1 MSRVVLANV
10 NLLDGEAPAVSKRT
24 IVIDG
29 DRIVSVG
36 SHPHIIEED
45 DRVVDLNGRTVMP
58 GMATCHYHS
67 TYPSG
72 MHEGFAP
79 YGYEYPPGYQALIA
93 HRNLLTAL
101 RQGYTLVVGAG
112 AACDIDPA
120 ISQAIDDGFVQGPRF
135 TPSGRELSTTGHAND
150 LLAPW
155 YWRLPTLGAARNC
168 DGPDA
173 FTLAVREEAKI
184 GVKVIKLFV
193 TRGHLV
199 PGGNAVM
206 EMTRD
211 ELAAAI
217 DAAHSRQILIRGHIT
232 GKRAIMMSI
241 ELGIDII
248 DHCDEM
254 DDDVIAALA
263 ETGTYVVPSVH
274 YPKVVA
280 ELTEAEAPE
289 AAAEMKRGLQ
299 FMYDALPKA
308 EAAGVRLLLGDDY
321 GGLRLRHGDYGA
333 ELHTYV
339 DDVGLSP
346 LSVIKWA
353 TRHGAELIGRSDDLG
368 TVAVGKIADLLV
380 IDGDPSADIGLLAD
394 KDPVAVLKGGEVVS
408 GVLPG

>member
-1 MSRVVLANV
+1 
-10 NLLDGEAPAVSKRT
+10 
-24 IVIDG
+24 VIDG

-321 GGLRLRHGDYGA
+321 GGARLRHGDYGA